1 MRNFLIR
8 LLLKPE
14 TPRGALA
21 QEQYEMALS
30 KMYQNPAVMQY
41 LDVRE
46 KYLTYKGMDQILNNK
61 LDKAHGLAGQVLEVK
76 ALRLRCRACYNIKH
90 KEMQRRKSPQSAT

>member
-1 MRNFLIR
+1 MRNFLLR

-46 KYLTYKGMDQILNNK
+46 KYLTYKGMELILNNK
-61 LDKAHGLAGQVLEVK
+61 LDKAQGITGQMLEIRSM
-76 ALRLRCRACYNIKH
+76 RLRMRACYNIKH
-90 KEMQRRKSPQSAT
+90 KELQDRKKKK